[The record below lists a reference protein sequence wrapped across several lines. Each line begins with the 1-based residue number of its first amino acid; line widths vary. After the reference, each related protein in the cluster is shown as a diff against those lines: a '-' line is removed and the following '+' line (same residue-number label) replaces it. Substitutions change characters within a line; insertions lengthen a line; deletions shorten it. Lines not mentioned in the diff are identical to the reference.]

1 MFKKARIK
9 LTVWYLALIMAISLA
24 FSGVIYS
31 GVDRE
36 LTRIE
41 NFQRT
46 RIQGMIRGFPVPIE
60 IPQGPDSNAIAES
73 RNRIILIL
81 GFINLSILILSGFGG
96 YFLAGR
102 TLDPIAEM
110 VDEQK
115 KFVGNASHELRT
127 PLTSL
132 MTEIEVALRDKK
144 LNLKQAKN
152 MLSSNLEEVKKMSNL
167 SNYLLRLNKSEY
179 DKNQVE
185 FEEVDLKNI
194 ALAAVDKIVSVAVAS
209 KIKIVEK
216 LHRAHIQGNEESLTE
231 LATILLENAV
241 KYSKKGGSVEV
252 KTYGSS
258 LEIKDY
264 GVGISK
270 KDLPRIFDRFYRAD
284 FSRSK
289 EKTDGYGLGLS
300 IAKSIADMHS
310 AEIKVKSK
318 VDRGST
324 FTVTF

>member
-9 LTVWYLALIMAISLA
+9 LTVWYLAIIMTISLA
-24 FSGVIYS
+24 FSGAIYS

-60 IPQGPDSNAIAES
+60 VSQGPDSNAIAES
-73 RNRIILIL
+73 RNRIILTL
-81 GFINLSILILSGFGG
+81 GLINLSILILSGLGG

-132 MTEIEVALRDKK
+132 TTEIEVALRDKNLD
-144 LNLKQAKN
+144 LNQAKK
-152 MLSSNLEEVKKMSNL
+152 MLASNLEEVNKMKKL
-167 SNYLLRLNKSEY
+167 SDYLLKLNKLESRRTGLEM
-179 DKNQVE
+179 KN
-185 FEEVDLKNI
+185 VDLGKI
-194 ALAAVDKIVSVAVAS
+194 AINAIGKRKVKTDIKKTIVM
-209 KIKIVEK
+209 
-216 LHRAHIQGNEESLTE
+216 GNEDALTE
-231 LATILLENAV
+231 LVAILLDNAF
-241 KYSKKGGSVEV
+241 KYSPKG
-252 KTYGSS
+252 T
-258 LEIKDY
+258 
-264 GVGISK
+264 GISLK
-270 KDLPRIFDRFYRAD
+270 VKNRQLEVSDKGMGILEKDLPHIFDRFYRAD
-284 FSRSK
+284 FARSK

-300 IAKSIADMHS
+300 IAKSIADLHG
-310 AEIKVKSK
+310 AEIKVDSK
-318 VDRGST
+318 VGKGST